1 MATSIERGDVYW
13 VNFEP
18 SLGGEIKKTR
28 PAIVLSNNTANTYL
42 NRVQV
47 VPITSNTD
55 RLYPG
60 EAYVKLNTE
69 KRKAMADQLT
79 TLNVD
84 GLTNLTDLWCYYNS
98 LTSLHVSNCSS
109 LSVSDTGNLFVWQ
122 FKLLRLGRVKSGSMD
137 SI

>member
-13 VNFEP
+13 VDFEP
-18 SLGGEIKKTR
+18 SRGGEIKKIR
-28 PAIVLSNNTANTYL
+28 PAIVMSNNTANTHL

-60 EAYVKLNTE
+60 EAYMTLNNE

-79 TLNVD
+79 TASKQRFGKKL
-84 GLTNLTDLWCYYNS
+84 G
-98 LTSLHVSNCSS
+98 S
-109 LSVSDTGNLFVWQ
+109 LSKEDMGKVEVAV
-122 FKLLRLGRVKSGSMD
+122 LLQLGIDCS
-137 SI
+137 

>member
-1 MATSIERGDVYW
+1 MATSIERGEVYW

-28 PAIVLSNNTANTYL
+28 PAIVLSNNAANIHL

-47 VPITSNTD
+47 VPLTSNTE

-60 EAYVKLNTE
+60 EAYVRLNAE

-79 TLNVD
+79 T
-84 GLTNLTDLWCYYNS
+84 
-98 LTSLHVSNCSS
+98 VSKQRLGVKVGF
-109 LSVSDTGNLFVWQ
+109 LSQDD
-122 FKLLRLGRVKSGSMD
+122 LGRVEAAVLVQLGINCS
-137 SI
+137 

>member
-28 PAIVLSNNTANTYL
+28 PAIVLSNNAANANL

-47 VPITSNTD
+47 IPITSNTD

-60 EAYVKLNTE
+60 EAYVKLNAE

-79 TLNVD
+79 T
-84 GLTNLTDLWCYYNS
+84 
-98 LTSLHVSNCSS
+98 VSK
-109 LSVSDTGNLFVWQ
+109 Q
-122 FKLLRLGRVKSGSMD
+122 RLGTKIGFLSSDDLGKVEGAVLLQLGIDRS
-137 SI
+137 

>member
-13 VNFEP
+13 VDFEP

-28 PAIVLSNNTANTYL
+28 PAIVLSNNGANTHL

-47 VPITSNTD
+47 VPVTSNTE

-60 EAYVKLNTE
+60 EAYVSLNNE

-79 TLNVD
+79 TASKQRLKRKICV
-84 GLTNLTDLWCYYNS
+84 
-98 LTSLHVSNCSS
+98 
-109 LSVSDTGNLFVWQ
+109 LSKEDM
-122 FKLLRLGRVKSGSMD
+122 GRVEVAVLLQLGIDCS
-137 SI
+137 

>member
-28 PAIVLSNNTANTYL
+28 PAIVLSNNAANTHL

-47 VPITSNTD
+47 VPITSNTE

-60 EAYVKLNTE
+60 EAFVSLNAE

-79 TLNVD
+79 T
-84 GLTNLTDLWCYYNS
+84 
-98 LTSLHVSNCSS
+98 VSK
-109 LSVSDTGNLFVWQ
+109 Q
-122 FKLLRLGRVKSGSMD
+122 RLGVRVGTLSKEDVGKIEAAVLLQLGIDCS
-137 SI
+137 

>member
-1 MATSIERGDVYW
+1 LATSIERGDVLW

-28 PAIVLSNNTANTYL
+28 PAIIVSNNAANTHL

-55 RLYPG
+55 RFYPG
-60 EAYVKLNTE
+60 EALVSINGE

-79 TLNVD
+79 T
-84 GLTNLTDLWCYYNS
+84 
-98 LTSLHVSNCSS
+98 VSK
-109 LSVSDTGNLFVWQ
+109 Q
-122 FKLLRLGRVKSGSMD
+122 RLGSRVGVLGSED
-137 SI
+137 IARVEAAIAVQLALILK